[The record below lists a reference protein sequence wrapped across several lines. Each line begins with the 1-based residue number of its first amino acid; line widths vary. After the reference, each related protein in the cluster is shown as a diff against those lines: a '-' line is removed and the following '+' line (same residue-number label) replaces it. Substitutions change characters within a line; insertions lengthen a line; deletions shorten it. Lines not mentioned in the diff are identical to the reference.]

1 MKISKL
7 LVLVSTVLAATAAWA
22 DPINLKVTFTVSTID
37 FNGLAASDFANVPVA
52 GSQYFAHIVIDDA
65 ILSSDGIDKAAK
77 VLGFTAQIGDSV
89 WNPAL
94 PVTQLTDFMGFRGPC
109 YGPIVCTDAQDAIW
123 RLGSEY
129 LGFDV
134 TGGQI
139 TNIYGGVYGA
149 ADVPFIDFYSGADT
163 FGSVSLF
170 RLNPGADGSDIDA
183 AAYRFIDLNGGK
195 TIVQVPEPA
204 TLPLL
209 GLGLVLAGALH
220 RRRRQAQ

>member
-94 PVTQLTDFMGFRGPC
+94 PVTQLTDFMP
-109 YGPIVCTDAQDAIW
+109 
-123 RLGSEY
+123 
-129 LGFDV
+129 
-134 TGGQI
+134 
-139 TNIYGGVYGA
+139 
-149 ADVPFIDFYSGADT
+149 SGA
-163 FGSVSLF
+163 SVPNTSASTSL
-170 RLNPGADGSDIDA
+170 A
-183 AAYRFIDLNGGK
+183 AKSPIFMAASMAPPMSPSSIFIRAR
-195 TIVQVPEPA
+195 IHSARSPCSA
-204 TLPLL
+204 
-209 GLGLVLAGALH
+209 
-220 RRRRQAQ
+220 